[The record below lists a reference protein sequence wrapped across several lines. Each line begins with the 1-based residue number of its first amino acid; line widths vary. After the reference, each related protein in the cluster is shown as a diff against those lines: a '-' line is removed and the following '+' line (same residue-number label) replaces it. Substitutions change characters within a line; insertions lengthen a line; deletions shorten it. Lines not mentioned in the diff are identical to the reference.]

1 MKLDDRKS
9 EEASRNFKKK
19 RQRII
24 NWKIENEEFE
34 GLKIKLDRYT

>member
-9 EEASRNFKKK
+9 EEASRNFKK